1 VAVPR
6 NTRRTREEALES
18 LLKTDKDWDTTS
30 WSPTDL
36 AIASDVLI
44 NAFVTD
50 TSADLLSSGRPARG
64 DVAVYLLTVLLQ
76 RHKEFMLPF
85 LERLTDDL
93 LARGLRTPERVGLAP
108 DIPAV
113 RLLAALT
120 PVMVRPCC

>member
-1 VAVPR
+1 
-6 NTRRTREEALES
+6 LES

>member
-1 VAVPR
+1 MLASV
-6 NTRRTREEALES
+6 
-18 LLKTDKDWDTTS
+18 LKTDKDWDTTT

-44 NAFVTD
+44 DAFVTD
-50 TSADLLSSGRPARG
+50 TSDDHHPAGCRSRR
-64 DVAVYLLTVLLQ
+64 DVAVYLLSVLLQ
-76 RHKEFMLPF
+76 RHKEFMLPY

-93 LARGLRTPERVGLAP
+93 MARGLRMPERAGLAP

-120 PVMVRPCC
+120 PMMVRSVVV